1 MWCGCTA
8 VLHAPAVSLLPL
20 RARWGTG
27 LLQRI
32 CSPDVSVHMSV
43 CKHLP
48 VHAHVCV
55 HAVIAASVARFHVY
69 VLIGNKRHLGGGAN
83 LPGTFKISS

>member
-1 MWCGCTA
+1 
-8 VLHAPAVSLLPL
+8 
-20 RARWGTG
+20 
-27 LLQRI
+27 
-32 CSPDVSVHMSV
+32 MSV